1 MEKHSPKF
9 FQQLLVSMDLL
20 DSLRSQ
26 PGDLD
31 FQVKII
37 YKVYLYIDM

>member
-1 MEKHSPKF
+1 MEMDSPKF

-20 DSLRSQ
+20 DWLRSQ

-37 YKVYLYIDM
+37 IF